1 MGGGCGRTGERDVD
15 SGSKRAFEELVLPHL
30 DAAYNFARYLTRNPD
45 DAADVLQ
52 EACIRAFRFFDGFK
66 GGSVRTWLLTI
77 VRNTAYSW
85 MASHRRSNATASIEE
100 HRIERPLEP
109 FAAVPWERPSEDP
122 ETRLLL
128 AEDQAALMDLI
139 DRLTPEFREVLVL
152 REIEDLSYREIAEVT
167 AVPVGTVMSR
177 LARARRQV
185 QDGWRRHVALEGGGR

>member
-1 MGGGCGRTGERDVD
+1 VD
-15 SGSKRAFEELVLPHL
+15 AGTRRAFEETVLPHL

-52 EACIRAFRFFDGFK
+52 EASIRAFRFFGSFK

-77 VRNTAYSW
+77 VRNTAYTW
-85 MASHRRSNATASIEE
+85 MASRQRGVVTSPVEE
-100 HRIERPLEP
+100 YGIERPLEP
-109 FAAVPWERPSEDP
+109 FAPVPWERLPDDP

-128 AEDQAALMDLI
+128 AEDRAALMDLI
-139 DRLTPEFREVLVL
+139 DRLSPEFREVLVL

-185 QDGWRRHVALEGGGR
+185 QDGWRRHEALEGGGR